1 MVGAVIVA
9 CTLALSFE
17 GDPSDSRVA
26 RGVMS
31 EAVAYHVRTT
41 DPRVQSW
48 FELGASESQTFRDLL
63 AHLGESDLIV
73 HVQVVD
79 HLKVAGQTY
88 FVASAGGVRY
98 VRIEVLAARD
108 AREMVALI
116 GHELQHAVE
125 IADTPRVRDRQSL
138 AQFYRMMS
146 DNSGF
151 TDGYDSADAR
161 VMEDRVRREM
171 AASEHATSDWAT
183 RALVASRRRDHS
195 GDNR

>member
-9 CTLALSFE
+9 CTLALAFD
-17 GDPSDSRVA
+17 GAPSDSSVA

-31 EAVAYHVRTT
+31 EAVAHHVRTT

-48 FELGASESQTFRDLL
+48 LDLGAAESPTFRDLL
-63 AHLGESDLIV
+63 ARLGESDLIV

-79 HLKVAGQTY
+79 HLKVEGQTY
-88 FVASAGGVRY
+88 FVAAAGGVRY
-98 VRIEVLAARD
+98 VRIELLAMRD
-108 AREMVALI
+108 PREMVALI

-125 IADTPRVRDRQSL
+125 IAGAPRVRDRQSL

-146 DNSGF
+146 ANPTS

-161 VMEDRVRREM
+161 VMEDRVRREI
-171 AASEHATSDWAT
+171 AASVHATPDRAT
-183 RALVASRRRDHS
+183 RTLDASRSRDHS
-195 GDNR
+195 DDSR